1 MSRFEIAPSIL
12 SADFGKLADEVRMAE
27 LAGGDRIHVDVMDGH
42 FVPNITIG
50 PDVVGAIARVAT
62 THVDVHLMIE
72 EPDRYVEA
80 FVAQGAQTVGV
91 HVEACPHLH
100 RTLQRIRG
108 AGARPSVV
116 LNPATPAEAIR
127 EVLPLVDQV
136 LCMTVN
142 PGFGGQAFIR
152 ETLPK
157 IQTIAS
163 WIRQSGRE
171 IDLEVD
177 GGVGLDT
184 VEDVALHGANVF
196 VMGSAFFNSDDP
208 KRFVEEIRA
217 RLAPLDSKG
226 P

>member
-1 MSRFEIAPSIL
+1 VSRFEIAPSIL
-12 SADFGKLADEVRMAE
+12 SADFGKLAAEVRMAE

-72 EPDRYVEA
+72 EPDRYIET

-100 RTLQRIRG
+100 RTLQLIRS

-116 LNPATPAEAIR
+116 LNPATPAESIR

-157 IQTIAS
+157 IQTIAG
-163 WIRQSGRE
+163 WIRQSGLSV
-171 IDLEVD
+171 DLEVD
-177 GGVGLDT
+177 GGIGLDT

-196 VMGSAFFNSDDP
+196 VMGSAFFKSGDP

-217 RLAPLDSKG
+217 RLAPIDSKG
-226 P
+226 I